1 MCAHICSNSDI
12 FGAVQYFSMPFQ
24 QVISRCKSLRKS
36 SCDWAL
42 MTRTALEC
50 CIATF
55 AKLAQFA
62 MSLSYTR
69 GASVTPTWTLA
80 GFTRASAS
88 ECCNAGRIPG
98 CLEHLC
104 EQSQNSSASQSQS
117 TGAAPAGA
125 QQQQQQQQ
133 QQSQQVH
140 PNAVPAAAHQQA
152 GMYAM
157 HAAPMLA
164 YMPVLVS
171 LHTAHYLHH
180 SM

>member
-1 MCAHICSNSDI
+1 MLAAYQAALNT
-12 FGAVQYFSMPFQ
+12 FVNNRNPQ
-24 QVISRCKSLRKS
+24 QGGS
-36 SCDWAL
+36 
-42 MTRTALEC
+42 
-50 CIATF
+50 
-55 AKLAQFA
+55 Q
-62 MSLSYTR
+62 
-69 GASVTPTWTLA
+69 P
-80 GFTRASAS
+80 
-88 ECCNAGRIPG
+88 
-98 CLEHLC
+98 
-104 EQSQNSSASQSQS
+104 QQQNSSASQSQS

-125 QQQQQQQQ
+125 QQQQQQQQQ

>member
-1 MCAHICSNSDI
+1 MLAAYQAALNT
-12 FGAVQYFSMPFQ
+12 FVNNRNPQ
-24 QVISRCKSLRKS
+24 QSGS
-36 SCDWAL
+36 
-42 MTRTALEC
+42 
-50 CIATF
+50 
-55 AKLAQFA
+55 Q
-62 MSLSYTR
+62 
-69 GASVTPTWTLA
+69 P
-80 GFTRASAS
+80 
-88 ECCNAGRIPG
+88 
-98 CLEHLC
+98 
-104 EQSQNSSASQSQS
+104 QQQNSSASQSQS

-125 QQQQQQQQ
+125 QQQQQ

-180 SM
+180 SMWCLPRTAVYCALQASVHVLDRFRQTPFVADICVLQLGVLAACPKLGKPNVV